1 MNPWL
6 LTCLVASFVGAW
18 VPAVHTQ
25 GLLARANKV
34 NSGTPKMPLNKSKHH
49 MGNGKKNAGLP
60 VLLRTRN
67 FWWQEVSGSCN
78 LPAVIFY
85 FPQLGRTVCGNPQD
99 RVVRKAMKILS
110 ARRQSRPRVSNNIAL
125 QGLLA
130 RANKVNSGT
139 PKMPLNKSKHHM
151 GNGKKNAGTLSPA
164 SPGSSDGTRGLHL
177 LQDLQCW
184 LPPLP

>member
-25 GLLARANKV
+25 GVVEDCCLAYHPHLR
-34 NSGTPKMPLNKSKHH
+34 
-49 MGNGKKNAGLP
+49 LP

-151 GNGKKNAGTLSPA
+151 GNGKKNAGA
-164 SPGSSDGTRGLHL
+164 
-177 LQDLQCW
+177 Q
-184 LPPLP
+184 